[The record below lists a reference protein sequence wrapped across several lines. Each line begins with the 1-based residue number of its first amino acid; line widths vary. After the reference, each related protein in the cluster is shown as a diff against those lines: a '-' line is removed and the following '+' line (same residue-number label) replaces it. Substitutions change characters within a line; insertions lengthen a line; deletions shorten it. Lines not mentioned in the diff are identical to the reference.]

1 MAGFDLLI
9 DPSKL
14 LRGKRWFALKI
25 LVRHYYRGK
34 FNARNDQETEENK
47 VANMSA
53 TQPGSMPSSSLRM
66 LSTTSSA
73 QLPRRFVNLR
83 VNPHLS

>member
-1 MAGFDLLI
+1 MAGFDHLV

-34 FNARNDQETEENK
+34 FSARDDQETEENK
-47 VANMSA
+47 VVNESA
-53 TQPGSMPSSSLRM
+53 TRPGSMPSSSLRM
-66 LSTTSSA
+66 LSTTGSA
-73 QLPRRFVNLR
+73 RVPRRLIN
-83 VNPHLS
+83 SG